1 MDQSQIEVVAK
12 PESPYQ
18 HHFDQVSLQE
28 KSEVLDYARNQR
40 EGMILPCENVSKVDC
55 WVDLEA
61 G

>member
-1 MDQSQIEVVAK
+1 MDQSQIEVGAK

-28 KSEVLDYARNQR
+28 KLEVLDYATNQR
-40 EGMILPCENVSKVDC
+40 EKNDSTLRECFKGGL
-55 WVDLEA
+55 L